1 MNDRLVKITAPLSG
15 TFYASPSPD
24 SPPYVQVGQ
33 RVSPGEVVCIIESM
47 KLFTE
52 LRTEHAGTVT
62 RIFIEDEEPV
72 KRNQEVMELAL

>member
-1 MNDRLVKITAPLSG
+1 MGNRMVKITAPLSG
-15 TFYASPSPD
+15 TFYAAPSPE
-24 SPPYVQVGQ
+24 SPPYVQIGQ

-72 KRNQEVMELAL
+72 RKNQEVMELEL